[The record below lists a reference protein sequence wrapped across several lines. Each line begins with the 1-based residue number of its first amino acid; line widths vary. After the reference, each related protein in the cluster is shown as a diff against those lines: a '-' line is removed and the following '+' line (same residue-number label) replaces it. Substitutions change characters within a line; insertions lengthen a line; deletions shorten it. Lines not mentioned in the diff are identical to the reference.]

1 MNLINLHIAAT
12 SSTLKVNFSPYLID
26 VVLSGQID
34 SLRHKARVKDGSLHL
49 TLFKSQP
56 GIWENLE
63 ISDDEVQKAKIRTE
77 ATEKQKELEDQ
88 ILERRRDRKVADER
102 FSTRKQMALEEAERS
117 RLDNRKEEEKKTAE
131 EEVYASFAKMRTEAA
146 EEEKAKSRTTAGSK
160 PIPSSAPVAISAA
173 AESKKTGHGLGAT
186 YDLKENDIDSD
197 IEDAGFLDVIDEEG
211 EPVEEIYSSNF
222 VHENQFTSH
231 LRGTQGHTDSDADI
245 KYVPP
250 PRMTAGT
257 GTSVGINFTPR
268 VFPTPMRESKQA
280 EEQDWIAKNRKHLKK
295 HGQLGK
301 NITKG
306 KHYNTVNT
314 IRDKSSHVYYTFLL
328 TNITALIVILCNG
341 MLRQWRGH
349 L

>member
-1 MNLINLHIAAT
+1 M
-12 SSTLKVNFSPYLID
+12 KVNFSPYLID
-26 VVLSGQID
+26 IVLSGQID

-56 GIWENLE
+56 GTWENLE
-63 ISDDEVQKAKIRTE
+63 LSDDEDQKAKIRTE
-77 ATEKQKELEDQ
+77 ATEKQKELDDQ
-88 ILERRRDRKVADER
+88 IQERRRDRKVADER

-131 EEVYASFAKMRTEAA
+131 EEVYASFAKMQSEAA
-146 EEEKAKSRTTAGSK
+146 EVERAKFRVAAASK
-160 PIPSSAPVAISAA
+160 IAPSSAPVAISSA
-173 AESKKTGHGLGAT
+173 AESKKTSHGLGAT

-197 IEDAGFLDVIDEEG
+197 IEDTGFLDVIDEEQ
-211 EPVEEIYSSNF
+211 EPVEEIYSSDF

-231 LRGTQGHTDSDADI
+231 LRGKQNHSDSDTDI

-250 PRMTAGT
+250 PRMAAGT
-257 GTSVGINFTPR
+257 GTSSVGINFTPR

-306 KHYNTVNT
+306 RNSNPNNVH
-314 IRDKSSHVYYTFLL
+314 D
-328 TNITALIVILCNG
+328 
-341 MLRQWRGH
+341 
-349 L
+349 